1 MLFIWNSNLTRHP
14 VFYAAI
20 LTPRTKERGFW
31 ICKKAGWG
39 CQEVDLLMLGVFVS
53 TVKLDRFELLLTTLW
68 TKEGGAIRQVLMI
81 YFFNSHLSTSYKT
94 EALCLRVEELAIN
107 PVHLG

>member
-1 MLFIWNSNLTRHP
+1 M
-14 VFYAAI
+14 
-20 LTPRTKERGFW
+20 
-31 ICKKAGWG
+31 
-39 CQEVDLLMLGVFVS
+39 DLLMLGVFVS
-53 TVKLDRFELLLTTLW
+53 TVQLNQFELLLTTFS